1 MPYTK
6 DGIGH
11 RRIDTSEDAAADAAD
26 GAPFYRLMVLQDL
39 NMNGPSTA
47 DEVADRLN
55 QSPLTIRP
63 RVSELRT
70 AGKIRDTGARRRNAS
85 GKSAAV
91 WELVKI
97 SPSYDGV

>member
-1 MPYTK
+1 MPYTA

-11 RRIDTSEDAAADAAD
+11 RRIDTSEDAADDAAG

-39 NMNGPSTA
+39 SMNDPSTA
-47 DEVADRLN
+47 DEVAARLN

-70 AGKIRDTGARRRNAS
+70 AGKIRDTGTRRRNAS

-91 WELVKI
+91 WAI
-97 SPSYDGV
+97 AR